1 MIDKKQTIDNAL
13 ANLCIIKRNFA
24 EHRLQRRG
32 NTMDVVLGQI
42 YHTSI
47 IESLQNLELALNELA
62 GHEELLDN
70 VTVQRISTPLGH
82 EQIQQEQVQQMSV
95 LAESPEP
102 SQPVAEI
109 AQPRSAANRQRDLQI
124 QQMQQSTTAAQ
135 QSAIGVNRDVKSRTV
150 DVKHPFE
157 QLPESELRTNNL
169 LLPEI
174 PGTNM
179 RPTSPYQRLTSPDHS
194 EFARIFSKSPFTP
207 DCDGFITF
215 PHAKFKWHNNH
226 NLRGM
231 QPLDIV
237 RLPQGFYGRSTK
249 HGGPEY
255 AMIRLDKA
263 AVLWN
268 LEHGNENV
276 RIFYIGRSNVS
287 GYWYTPDALTMEE
300 QISVVA
306 GLVDL
311 RKRLEAES
319 RGEAYVP
326 PARLRD

>member
-1 MIDKKQTIDNAL
+1 MSDQNQSIVEAL
-13 ANLCIIKRNFA
+13 SHLRIIKRNFA
-24 EHRLQRRG
+24 EHRIQRRG
-32 NTMDVVLGQI
+32 DVVEMVLPQESK
-42 YHTSI
+42 HTI
-47 IESLQNLELALNELA
+47 DESFQHLELILSDLLDPNQP
-62 GHEELLDN
+62 LDN
-70 VTVQRISTPLGH
+70 VTIQRISAQLGGEVQP
-82 EQIQQEQVQQMSV
+82 EQADQAAPQQSS
-95 LAESPEP
+95 AIP
-102 SQPVAEI
+102 
-109 AQPRSAANRQRDLQI
+109 AQPRSAANLQRDLQI
-124 QQMQQSTTAAQ
+124 RQMQQSSATHQ
-135 QSAIGVNRDVKSRTV
+135 QSAIGTNRDVKSRTV

-179 RPTSPYQRLTSPDHS
+179 RPTSPYQRLTSPDNS

-306 GLVDL
+306 GLADL

-319 RGEAYVP
+319 RGEVYVP